1 MLNHPDYK
9 TDSSQTLIYQIRL
22 KGHLGQQWMDWFDGL
37 SITLEEDGD
46 TLLTGPV
53 IDQAALHGLLK
64 KVRDLGMPL
73 VSISQVQSNETHPY
87 RSERGETMNTINR
100 ATEKED
106 LKVNVKTKLSALWV
120 ALMFLYIYADIIS
133 LYRPGQ
139 VDEMMAGR
147 MGPFQA
153 TQGSL
158 FVASILMVIPA
169 VMVFLSL
176 TLKARV
182 NRWVNIIFG
191 VLYTL
196 VNISNLMGDTWA
208 YYIFF
213 GVVEIVLTSLIVGY
227 AWKWRN
233 PEYQPV
239 FHSVR
244 AN

>member
-1 MLNHPDYK
+1 
-9 TDSSQTLIYQIRL
+9 
-22 KGHLGQQWMDWFDGL
+22 
-37 SITLEEDGD
+37 
-46 TLLTGPV
+46 
-53 IDQAALHGLLK
+53 LHGLLK